1 VVTILVRDCHVNG
14 GYDQGS
20 HQHERDHQDDGRGAH
35 DLQHAMLAG
44 AQLTVPLLLA
54 EALQLR
60 ELLEGLP
67 KRSKFSYT
75 TLPKEA
81 SFREGGFSAISL
93 ARVMRSSA
101 ELLSMTLLSTSSIL
115 PLVVRMPR

>member
-1 VVTILVRDCHVNG
+1 MVTILVRDCHVNG

-75 TLPKEA
+75 TLPREA
-81 SFREGGFSAISL
+81 SFRAGVFSSISL

-101 ELLSMTLLSTSSIL
+101 
-115 PLVVRMPR
+115 

>member
-1 VVTILVRDCHVNG
+1 VVTILVRGCHVNG

-35 DLQHAMLAG
+35 DLQHAVLAG
-44 AQLTVPLLLA
+44 EQPTVPLPLA

-60 ELLEGLP
+60 ELSGGFP

-75 TLPKEA
+75 TLPREA
-81 SFREGGFSAISL
+81 RFREGVFSAISL
-93 ARVMRSSA
+93 ARVMRSSF
-101 ELLSMTLLSTSSIL
+101 L
-115 PLVVRMPR
+115 